1 MTTSTQTL
9 ADFLL
14 ARIAEDEAND
24 LLYAHTSACASN
36 RFPDPNSWDPGEC
49 NCGSD
54 ARRYAE
60 SAAKRRIVELHEQAV
75 WHQPAGAF
83 IYSLGRR
90 LVEEGQHLGGCT
102 ICAGDNSEAAYPCPT
117 LRALASVYA
126 GHPDYR
132 EEWRP

>member
-14 ARIAEDEAND
+14 ARIAEDERDAD
-24 LLYAHTSACASN
+24 WIHHEDCEHLPPAPT
-36 RFPDPNSWDPGEC
+36 FPCDCGYPARVLAEC
-49 NCGSD
+49 
-54 ARRYAE
+54 
-60 SAAKRRIVELHEQAV
+60 AAKRRIVELHEQAV